1 MTPRTRTFSLAAAAI
16 VALAAVGAS
25 GYWLGTRQGSGPTS
39 AGERE
44 ILYWY
49 DPMVPDQH
57 FDKPGKS
64 PFMDMELVPRHAGEG
79 DASTAVR
86 IDPGVVQNL
95 GVRYAVVERGDVGQ
109 KLSVS
114 GTLTYNGRAV
124 AAVQAKQEGFVERSR
139 DRAIG
144 DVVRAGD
151 PIVDLRVPAWTAAL
165 AEYLSLRKGADTA
178 LVESARARLGMLGV
192 PGEAVNEA
200 ERSGSAPATFIVRA
214 PISGALVALDAR
226 QGMSIAAGAPIASIS
241 GLSPVWLI
249 VAVPQGSLGD
259 IANGAS
265 ATAMFPAF
273 PGERFSGKI
282 EAILPSANL
291 ANRTVEVRIA
301 LPNPDGRLRPGMTGA
316 VDITSDEA
324 RQALLVPSGAV
335 IRTGQ
340 RTVVIAA
347 RPDGGFEP
355 RDVSLGGAVGERQE
369 IIAGLTEGERVVASG
384 QFLIDSE
391 ANLSGVLERLRGGS
405 GTAASD
411 AYESTGKITAVDA
424 NGVTIAHAPV
434 AALNWPEMT
443 MAFGWGGQ
451 PRDFKVGDEVAF
463 SFRKG
468 GAGYVLMA
476 IRKAGASL

>member
-1 MTPRTRTFSLAAAAI
+1 MTPRARIVSLVAAAI

-25 GYWLGTRQGSGPTS
+25 GYWLGTRQAPSPAN
-39 AGERE
+39 AGEGE

-64 PFMDMELVPRHAGEG
+64 PFMDMELVPRHAGET

-95 GVRYAVVERGDVGQ
+95 GVRYAVAERGDVGQ
-109 KLSVS
+109 KLNVS
-114 GTLTYNGRAV
+114 GTLTYNGRAF

-165 AEYLSLRKGADTA
+165 AEYLSLGKGTDAV

-192 PGEAVNEA
+192 PGEAVNDA
-200 ERSGSAPATFIVRA
+200 ERSGSAPAVFVVRA
-214 PISGALVALDAR
+214 PMSGVLVALDAR

-241 GLSPVWLI
+241 GLSPVWLM

-259 IANGAS
+259 LANGAS
-265 ATAMFPAF
+265 ATATFPAF
-273 PGERFSGKI
+273 PGERFNGKV
-282 EAILPSANL
+282 EAVLPSANL

-301 LPNPDGRLRPGMTGA
+301 LSNPDGRLRPGMTGA
-316 VDITSDEA
+316 VDLASDQA
-324 RQALLVPSGAV
+324 RQALLVPSSAV

-340 RTVVIAA
+340 RTVVIAV

-355 RDVSLGGAVGERQE
+355 RDVTLGAAVGERQE
-369 IIAGLTEGERVVASG
+369 IASGLTEGERVVASG

-391 ANLSGVLERLRGGS
+391 ANLIGVLERLRGGS
-405 GTAASD
+405 GTASSD
-411 AYESTGKITAVDA
+411 VYESTGKITAVDA

-434 AALNWPEMT
+434 TALSWPEMT

-451 PRDFKVGDEVAF
+451 QRDFNVGDEVVF

-468 GAGYVLMA
+468 GAGYVLTT
-476 IRKAGASL
+476 IRKAGAPR

>member
-1 MTPRTRTFSLAAAAI
+1 MTPRARTISLAAAAI
-16 VALAAVGAS
+16 VALAGVGAT
-25 GYWLGTRQGSGPTS
+25 GYWLGTRQAPSPTN

-49 DPMVPDQH
+49 DPMVPDQQ

-64 PFMDMELVPRHAGEG
+64 PFMDMELVPRHAGEV

-95 GVRYAVVERGDVGQ
+95 GVRYAVVELGDVGQ
-109 KLSVS
+109 KLGAS

-124 AAVQAKQEGFVERSR
+124 AVVQAKQEGFVERSR

-165 AEYLSLRKGADTA
+165 AEYLSLRKGTDAA

-226 QGMSIAAGAPIASIS
+226 QGMSVTAGAPIASIS
-241 GLSPVWLI
+241 GLSPVWLM

-265 ATAMFPAF
+265 VTAIFPAF

-282 EAILPSANL
+282 EAVLPGANL

-301 LPNPDGRLRPGMTGA
+301 LPNPDGRLRPGLTGA
-316 VDITSDEA
+316 VDITGDGA

-347 RPDGGFEP
+347 RSDGGFEP
-355 RDVSLGGAVGERQE
+355 RDVTLGVAVGEQQE
-369 IIAGLTEGERVVASG
+369 IASGLTEGERIVASG

-391 ANLSGVLERLRGGS
+391 ANLTGVLERLRGGS
-405 GTAASD
+405 GAPALD
-411 AYESTGKITAVDA
+411 IYASTGRITAVDA
-424 NGVTIAHAPV
+424 NGATIAHAPV

-443 MAFGWGGQ
+443 MAFGWGDRA
-451 PRDFKVGDEVAF
+451 RDFKVGDEVAF

-468 GAGYVLMA
+468 GAGYVLIA
-476 IRKAGASL
+476 IRKAEAPR